1 MNKIDLSKVG
11 EGKTVA
17 LFATCVNDMMFPDTP
32 KHVASILERLGCTVV
47 FPKEQTCCGQMFTN
61 TGYFAEALPSVKTF
75 VKAFADYDY
84 VVGASGS
91 CIGAVRHQ
99 HEMLAD
105 DAGDTVLANDV
116 RELVPRVF
124 DLSEFLVDVLGVTDV
139 GAYFPH
145 KVTFHPTC
153 HSIRVAKV
161 GDKPQQLLNAVRG
174 IDIVELEDAKQCC
187 GFGGTFALKNSD
199 ISIAMATDK
208 ANHVIE
214 SGAEYVVA
222 GDNMCLLNI
231 GGVLSRKGAKAKPIH
246 LAEILAS
253 TEGGN

>member
-1 MNKIDLSKVG
+1 MVEVDLNKIG
-11 EGKTVA
+11 EGKQVA
-17 LFATCVNDMMFPDTP
+17 LFATCVNDMMFPHTP
-32 KHVASILERLGCTVV
+32 KKLVELLERLGCSVV

-61 TGYFAEALPSVKTF
+61 TGYFKEALPSVKTF
-75 VKAFADYDY
+75 VQAFGEYDY
-84 VVGASGS
+84 VVGVSGS
-91 CIGAVRHQ
+91 CVGAVRHQ
-99 HEMLAD
+99 HEMLAA
-105 DAGDTVLANDV
+105 DAGDTGLAREV
-116 RELVPRVF
+116 RELMPRVF
-124 DLSEFLVDVLGVTDV
+124 DISEFLVDVLGVSDV

-145 KVTFHPTC
+145 KVTFHPSC

-161 GDKPQQLLNAVRG
+161 GDKPQQLLKAVRG
-174 IDIVELEDAKQCC
+174 IEVVELEDAKQCC

-231 GGVLSRKGAKAKPIH
+231 GGVLSRMGAKAKPIH
-246 LAEILAS
+246 LVDILAA
-253 TEGGN
+253 TEEGN